1 MEGLFNRRYL
11 RVKVMQA
18 VYAYDSANHDL
29 QQGEKSHPR
38 VLQNRKSP

>member
-18 VYAYDSANHDL
+18 VYAYDSANKNL
-29 QQGEKSHPR
+29 ESGEKM
-38 VLQNRKSP
+38 LIKSLD